1 VGPISTGVTPAYF
14 DGHAETSISAA
25 TAMGSCLMR
34 DIITQIERQAKS
46 VFHRRRSCGALGPQP
61 VNYRTCF
68 DNGLLPPPIID
79 GRFAMLM

>member
-1 VGPISTGVTPAYF
+1 
-14 DGHAETSISAA
+14 
-25 TAMGSCLMR
+25 MR